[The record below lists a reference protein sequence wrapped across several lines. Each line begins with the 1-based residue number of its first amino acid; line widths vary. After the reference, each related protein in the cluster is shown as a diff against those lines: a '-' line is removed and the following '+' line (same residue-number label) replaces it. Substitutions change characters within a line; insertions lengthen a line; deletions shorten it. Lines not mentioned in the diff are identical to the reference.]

1 MGFRDGCLHAFQT
14 LAAMAAGALMVSTPA
29 AATTPLLLWNDVS
42 RIAVHCLV
50 VPDPAMAATR
60 ALQSALCDRV
70 RTLAARGAPAPVV
83 VVGFADPA
91 LIAPGTAVILVH
103 ASVEPAGRDGR
114 LLAFSIRP
122 FRVSAE
128 QTSTLFGAAPRAAKI
143 PVSGVASAALD
154 KALGA
159 ALSETLP
166 WLARPEGPRII
177 R

>member
-1 MGFRDGCLHAFQT
+1 MGFRDGRLHACQM
-14 LAAMAAGALMVSTPA
+14 LAPMAAGALLASTPA
-29 AATTPLLLWNDVS
+29 AATTPPLLWSGVT

-60 ALQSALCDRV
+60 ALQTALCDRV
-70 RTLAARGAPAPVV
+70 RTLAARGAPAPVE

-103 ASVEPAGRDGR
+103 ASVEPAGRDER

-122 FRVSAE
+122 FRASTE

-143 PVSGVASAALD
+143 PLSGVASAALD
-154 KALGA
+154 KALDA